1 MSLNIPDSPAP
12 NGYQTRPA
20 EYTAAIEKAHALFK
34 EQLADTSGWEELP
47 DKEDVKLARKAT
59 SDDPY
64 DIPLVKGTSIVEA
77 TTPQQVL
84 ASIQLPGIRK
94 KWDARFE
101 SGSAIA
107 RYGVHSY
114 EFYSV
119 MKSPS
124 YFIWARDIVGVQENF
139 YADDLSNISVLQVSV
154 TDDENLPEAG
164 SYQKSRTRA
173 TVDVSGWQI
182 KQVGDDVELTYIVKV
197 HLNGAIPTSVVS
209 TIAAETPLCVARVRD
224 VHYTL
229 GFHPYDV
236 EHKAQSKTVHVVQF
250 FEDDKDERTWTG
262 VYVGGGVDEK
272 IKLAYDGKRMYAGG
286 VSVNVT
292 GAGAGDVT
300 ATPDESAHTVT
311 IDVTAAAKDKEFKV

>member
-20 EYTAAIEKAHALFK
+20 EYTAAIEKAYKLFQ
-34 EQLADTSGWEELP
+34 EQLADTASWEELP

-77 TTPQQVL
+77 TTPAQVL

-94 KWDARFE
+94 KWDPRFE
-101 SGSAIA
+101 SGHAIA
-107 RYGVHSY
+107 RYGIRSY

-139 YADDLSNISVLQVSV
+139 HEEDSISVIQVSV
-154 TDDENLPEAG
+154 DDDDNLPEAG

-173 TVDVSGWQI
+173 TVDISGWHI
-182 KQVGDDVELTYIVKV
+182 KKVGDDVELTYIVKV
-197 HLNGAIPTSVVS
+197 HLNGSIPTSVVS
-209 TIAAETPLCVARVRD
+209 TIANETPLCVARVRD

-229 GFHPYDV
+229 GFHPYDLD
-236 EHKAQSKTVHVVQF
+236 HNDKSTLVHVLQE
-250 FEDDKDERTWTG
+250 FEDDNNERKWTG
-262 VYVGGGVDEK
+262 YYIGGDSDEQV
-272 IKLAYDGKRMYAGG
+272 KLAYDGKRMYASG
-286 VSVNVT
+286 VNVSVT
-292 GAGAGDVT
+292 GAAAEHVK
-300 ATPDESAHTVT
+300 ATPDETNHIVTLDVSAT
-311 IDVTAAAKDKEFKV
+311 AKDKEFQV